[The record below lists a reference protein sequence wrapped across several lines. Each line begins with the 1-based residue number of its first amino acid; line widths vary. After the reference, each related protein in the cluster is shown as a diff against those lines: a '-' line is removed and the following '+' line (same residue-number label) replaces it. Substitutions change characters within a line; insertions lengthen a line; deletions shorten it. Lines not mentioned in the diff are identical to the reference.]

1 MNNKLVVVIIITI
14 SILLYILYVFG
25 VYNEYFTNYLYAT
38 YNEYFTNDDY
48 IYINDNI
55 DNILNVDNKNLFSI
69 EHTDLVRTI
78 DYMKK
83 DGKISNIPKINTNKF
98 KFLIDPYISKYI
110 LNNTIEV
117 SGVYNQGIFVC
128 LSNIRPGIEK
138 CMWDFNGKIIGYIYM
153 SDYLFIQAII
163 KAYRQDITKIK
174 LRKIKVGDLKFIEKQ
189 FDYLFTYV
197 VIGSEYM
204 NTLKYSRYYING
216 LKDFDIYRLKLF
228 YPVIEYNY
236 NKIRYYFNKD
246 DDNKNYDIFLSDDLV
261 LIPMMKY
268 DIIQNIQ
275 TIEKFITRL
284 ELPKDYLQHTKSNI
298 ENIENIENTINPLN
312 KDVYACYGNN
322 NITNKFECDSH
333 YTKEGIE
340 KNYYSIW
347 DKKCSSDNECPYY
360 KSNKKYNNNRG
371 GCVNGYCEMPI
382 GVKRIG
388 FTKYS
393 DIEYNKPFCYECSD
407 TTDLECCAQIANKNK
422 LTNNNNDY
430 VFENDTEYRKKYNL
444 NILISVLDYRN
455 I

>member
-1 MNNKLVVVIIITI
+1 MNNILVVIIITLC
-14 SILLYILYVFG
+14 ILLYILYVFG

-38 YNEYFTNDDY
+38 YNEYFTNDDDY
-48 IYINDNI
+48 TYINDNI
-55 DNILNVDNKNLFSI
+55 LNIDKKNLFPIVHS
-69 EHTDLVRTI
+69 DLVSTI

-83 DGKISNIPKINTNKF
+83 YGKISNIPKINTTKY

-110 LNNTIEV
+110 LNNNVKV
-117 SGVYNQGIFVC
+117 SDVYNQGIFVC
-128 LSNIRPGIEK
+128 LSHTRLGVEK
-138 CMWDFNGKIIGYIYM
+138 CIWDFSGKTIGYIYM
-153 SDYLFIQAII
+153 SDYLFIQAIV

-204 NTLKYSRYYING
+204 KTLKYSRYYING

-236 NKIRYYFNKD
+236 NRIRYYFNKD
-246 DDNKNYDIFLSDDLV
+246 DDDKSYDIFLSNDLA
-261 LIPMMKY
+261 LIPTMKY
-268 DIIQNIQ
+268 DIIQNVQ

-284 ELPKDYLQHTKSNI
+284 ELPKDYLLQTERNYDNVK
-298 ENIENIENTINPLN
+298 NTINPLN
-312 KDVYACYGNN
+312 KDIYACYGNN
-322 NITNKFECDSH
+322 NIINKFECDSH

-347 DKKCSSDNECPYY
+347 DKKCSSNNECPYY

-371 GCVNGYCEMPI
+371 GCVNGYCELPI

-393 DIEYNKPFCYECSD
+393 DVEYNKPFCYECPD

-422 LTNNNNDY
+422 STKKNNNDY
-430 VFENDTEYRKKYNL
+430 AFENDTDDRKKNNL

>member
-1 MNNKLVVVIIITI
+1 MNNILVVIIITLC
-14 SILLYILYVFG
+14 ILLYILYVFG

-38 YNEYFTNDDY
+38 YNEYFANDDDY
-48 IYINDNI
+48 TYINDNI
-55 DNILNVDNKNLFSI
+55 LNIDKKNLFPIVHS
-69 EHTDLVRTI
+69 DLVSTI

-83 DGKISNIPKINTNKF
+83 YGKISNIPKINTTKY

-110 LNNTIEV
+110 LNNNVKV
-117 SGVYNQGIFVC
+117 SDVYNQGIFVC
-128 LSNIRPGIEK
+128 LSHTRLGVEK
-138 CMWDFNGKIIGYIYM
+138 CIWDFSGKTIGYIYM
-153 SDYLFIQAII
+153 SDYLFIQAIV

-204 NTLKYSRYYING
+204 KTLKYSRYYING

-236 NKIRYYFNKD
+236 NRIRYYFNKD
-246 DDNKNYDIFLSDDLV
+246 DDDKNYDIFLSNDLA
-261 LIPMMKY
+261 LIPTMKY
-268 DIIQNIQ
+268 DIIQNVQ
-275 TIEKFITRL
+275 TIENFITRL
-284 ELPKDYLQHTKSNI
+284 ELPKDYLLQTERNYDNVK
-298 ENIENIENTINPLN
+298 NTMNPLN
-312 KDVYACYGNN
+312 KDIYACFGNN
-322 NITNKFECDSH
+322 NIINKFECDSY
-333 YTKEGIE
+333 YTKEGNE
-340 KNYYSIW
+340 KKYYSIW
-347 DKKCSSDNECPYY
+347 DKKCSSNNECPYY

-371 GCVNGYCEMPI
+371 GCVNGYCELPI

-393 DIEYNKPFCYECSD
+393 DIEYNKPFCYECPD

-422 LTNNNNDY
+422 SIKNNNDY
-430 VFENDTEYRKKYNL
+430 AFENDTDDRKKNNL